1 MRMLHIRKYD
11 SAHQARHNA
20 IIGFTMGAYNVQLTN
35 IFQIF
40 TPMNYMPTIC
50 VCYMRKLLF

>member
-20 IIGFTMGAYNVQLTN
+20 IIGFTMGAYQRSAHQYFSDFYTDELYAH
-35 IFQIF
+35 
-40 TPMNYMPTIC
+40 YMC
-50 VCYMRKLLF
+50 MLYA